1 MIEISDL
8 IQLSDRWRAAAGL
21 ERESTLSHRIF
32 GDTKILGRLRAGG
45 EITVGRFN
53 LALAWFDQHW
63 PEGAEVPSLLQRY
76 RESRPDRPPPAPA
89 SGDGKKDAA

>member
-8 IQLSDRWRAAAGL
+8 ILLSDRWRAVAGL

-53 LALAWFDQHW
+53 MALAWFDQHW
-63 PEGAEVPSLLQRY
+63 PEGAEVPPLLLRY
-76 RESRPDRPPPAPA
+76 RAARSDGPPPPDGGEPA
-89 SGDGKKDAA
+89 KDAA